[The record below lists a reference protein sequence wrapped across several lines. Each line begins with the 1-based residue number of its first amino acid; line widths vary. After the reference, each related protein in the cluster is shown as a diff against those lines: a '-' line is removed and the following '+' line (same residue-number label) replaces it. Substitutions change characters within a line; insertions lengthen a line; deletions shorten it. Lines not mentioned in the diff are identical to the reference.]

1 MVTSANYLMS
11 DLYVMDDMFDPTS
24 GPSPKPD
31 KNEEEE
37 EEEEEDRE
45 QEQVSRYNPLM
56 LNPHAAGG

>member
-1 MVTSANYLMS
+1 MS

-45 QEQVSRYNPLM
+45 QEQVSSFNPLM